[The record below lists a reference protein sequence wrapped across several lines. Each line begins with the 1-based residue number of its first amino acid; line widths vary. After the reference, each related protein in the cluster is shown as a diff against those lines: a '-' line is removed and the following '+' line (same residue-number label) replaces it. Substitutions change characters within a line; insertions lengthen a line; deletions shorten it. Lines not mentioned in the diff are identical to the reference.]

1 MNELILYSSILIF
14 LIVLLIILCIKVF
27 ASVKNKVNK
36 YLYVCLIFSTITYII
51 LDELFVV
58 LYNDNITYYPI
69 LFNIVAILFYIIF
82 ITFPLIYCLYLCG
95 FIWSKKNLLVK
106 SIILIPYFILL
117 IMVIV
122 NIFVPFIYSVS
133 LDSSATVKYIRL
145 DFFIYFVLINS
156 FYYFVPIISVIYLL
170 ITRKFENKSILIYSI
185 LYSIIPIISLL
196 INAFI
201 VPLTVNIPV
210 QPLCNTLGVLFAYF
224 FIMEKEHLKEK
235 ELLEKRSQEVDVLT
249 NLAYVDILT
258 ELPNRRSF
266 TEQLLDDEEKK
277 EIGTIFIMYDVNNLK
292 KINDIY
298 GHQAGDEIIKK
309 TADIINKTFASYG
322 KTYRIGGDEF
332 FTYIPF
338 NKDVDIQKL
347 IIEFKER
354 LKNENK
360 NSSYELDISIGYALR
375 IDKKTTVSELL
386 KEADKNMY
394 LDKAAYHKIL

>member
-1 MNELILYSSILIF
+1 
-14 LIVLLIILCIKVF
+14 
-27 ASVKNKVNK
+27 
-36 YLYVCLIFSTITYII
+36 
-51 LDELFVV
+51 
-58 LYNDNITYYPI
+58 
-69 LFNIVAILFYIIF
+69 
-82 ITFPLIYCLYLCG
+82 
-95 FIWSKKNLLVK
+95 
-106 SIILIPYFILL
+106 
-117 IMVIV
+117 
-122 NIFVPFIYSVS
+122 
-133 LDSSATVKYIRL
+133 
-145 DFFIYFVLINS
+145 
-156 FYYFVPIISVIYLL
+156 
-170 ITRKFENKSILIYSI
+170 
-185 LYSIIPIISLL
+185 
-196 INAFI
+196 
-201 VPLTVNIPV
+201 
-210 QPLCNTLGVLFAYF
+210 
-224 FIMEKEHLKEK
+224 MEKEHLKEK

-354 LKNENK
+354 LKDENK
-360 NSSYELDISIGYALR
+360 SSSYELDISIGYALR